1 MNDEDPEIARQA
13 IVDAVENQIESNDP
27 PETAQ
32 TLERLKKEGYPREE
46 ALKLI
51 GSVLAA
57 EMFSIMK
64 EGREYNHDEYIK
76 ALEALPKLPW
86 D

>member
-1 MNDEDPEIARQA
+1 M
-13 IVDAVENQIESNDP
+13 
-27 PETAQ
+27 
-32 TLERLKKEGYPREE
+32 ERLKKEGYPREE